1 METPKNGRLLQLDA
15 TKIRQLMDHRGL
27 SVEKVAEKAGS
38 VDSVRNWLKGKPC
51 YRSSAAKLAKALGT
65 TIEALL
71 PTQSDIQVSTVN
83 GYLVTDALTELLSA
97 SNGLQFQVLRM
108 RHMEL
113 DRLVR
118 GKRFDL
124 SGMPTDEQQ
133 RCRTWIKRHPVVCE
147 ALRDHAN
154 VIRNLDA
161 FFDAGEGFYWVI
173 DEWIDGESLD
183 RLLSS
188 GREFSEA
195 ECRSILLDIAS
206 GLDALHQ
213 QNFIRREL
221 TPANILIA
229 SSDRRAVLCEF
240 ELAKLIDRGPRGSGS
255 EWPDDPYR
263 AGEADSSD
271 VDLRADIY
279 SWGRIG
285 VHILLGS
292 LPDAGEE
299 SQALDE
305 SSIST
310 GLKKTL
316 LQATETFR
324 SDRFSSFG
332 KAIDRVR
339 NEAAHG

>member
-1 METPKNGRLLQLDA
+1 
-15 TKIRQLMDHRGL
+15 
-27 SVEKVAEKAGS
+27 
-38 VDSVRNWLKGKPC
+38 
-51 YRSSAAKLAKALGT
+51 
-65 TIEALL
+65 
-71 PTQSDIQVSTVN
+71 
-83 GYLVTDALTELLSA
+83 
-97 SNGLQFQVLRM
+97 
-108 RHMEL
+108 MEL

-133 RCRTWIKRHPVVCE
+133 RCRTWIKRHPFVCE

-213 QNFIRREL
+213 QNFIRREV
-221 TPANILIA
+221 TPANILLA

-240 ELAKLIDRGPRGSGS
+240 ELAKLIDRGPTVSGS

-263 AGEADSSD
+263 AGEATLQMWTCGLTST
-271 VDLRADIY
+271 
-279 SWGRIG
+279 
-285 VHILLGS
+285 
-292 LPDAGEE
+292 AGEE
-299 SQALDE
+299 LAFTWCWAAFPMQEKNRRHWMNLQFQQVSRKPFCKQPRRFARIDSRHLE
-305 SSIST
+305 KPSI
-310 GLKKTL
+310 
-316 LQATETFR
+316 E
-324 SDRFSSFG
+324 
-332 KAIDRVR
+332 
-339 NEAAHG
+339 